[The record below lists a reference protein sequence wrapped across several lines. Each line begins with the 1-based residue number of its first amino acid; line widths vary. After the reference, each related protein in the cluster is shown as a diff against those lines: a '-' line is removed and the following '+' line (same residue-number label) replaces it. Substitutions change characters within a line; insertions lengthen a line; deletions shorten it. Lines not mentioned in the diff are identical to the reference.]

1 MFIHNDI
8 EYRNLVEQ
16 VQKNKEDIANHYAI
30 DRTLANFGIEIVGQV
45 ATADQLPD
53 AETYAGAYGDAYAVG
68 EAGNY
73 IYWIFTRPDPN
84 SGHPT
89 NYWLDVGALNIVGP
103 QGPQGERGPQG
114 TTGRAAKIYSGN
126 SLTITPSASVEGD
139 VFINTGSGDLYQ
151 CEKIQSTGGYTWRL
165 KSNIKGPQGIQ
176 GPQGQNGAQ
185 GPAGPQGPK
194 GETGD
199 VGGFIN
205 IAGILSNTN
214 QLPTP
219 ASLDNLT
226 VAYLVGTESPYNLYI
241 QVGSTSDTALW
252 QNMGPLN
259 VATYVTVNGL
269 YQNTW
274 NADTKID
281 KATGATQFIQVYAK
295 DKNGDQVVLNA
306 SNTINTPNAVA
317 LRNSEGYLSGSVP
330 KYDSHY
336 ATKYYVDG
344 KVGLALK
351 KVDPRQDALGN
362 FGLDADF
369 NYAYLRFPSFNIN
382 RASDYSQIYT
392 RDLILSTDPSV
403 ITKLHVFDPVEAKFI
418 EVTLSVEVGSLVYDE
433 LSGYKTIMYVLNVSL
448 TPEDAQ
454 VYIPDW
460 QPWPIGYYYN

>member
-45 ATADQLPD
+45 ETADQLPD

-68 EAGNY
+68 TEGNY
-73 IYWIFTRPDPN
+73 IYWIFTRPDPD

-114 TTGRAAKIYSGN
+114 TTGRAAKIYTGT

-176 GPQGQNGAQ
+176 GPVGQTGSQGPV
-185 GPAGPQGPK
+185 GPAGPK
-194 GETGD
+194 GDTGD

-205 IAGILSNTN
+205 IAGILGNTS

-219 ASLDNLT
+219 SSLNNLT

-241 QVGSTSDTALW
+241 QVGSTSDTAQW

-274 NADTKID
+274 SADTKLD
-281 KATGATQFIQVYAK
+281 KVTTT
-295 DKNGDQVVLNA
+295 DKQKRAYV
-306 SNTINTPNAVA
+306 INSDGSQDLMKIVSSGTTANSLVRRNEKGEITTAPPTTPYSAANK
-317 LRNSEGYLSGSVP
+317 G
-330 KYDSHY
+330 
-336 ATKYYVDG
+336 YVDS
-344 KVGLALK
+344 KISLALEQQS
-351 KVDPRQDALGN
+351 PRRDALSN
-362 FGLDADF
+362 FALDADY
-369 NYAYLRFPSFNIN
+369 NYEYLKFPNFSIIRN
-382 RASDYSQIYT
+382 SDFESIYNK
-392 RDLILSTDPSV
+392 DLVISTDTSRTTT
-403 ITKLHVFDPVEAKFI
+403 IYAFDSTEAKFI
-418 EVTLSVEVGSLVYDE
+418 KVTLSVSIAEVVYDE
-433 LSGYKTIMYVLNVSL
+433 LSGYRSIIYELNVGLDDSENYH
-448 TPEDAQ
+448 PE
-454 VYIPDW
+454 W
-460 QPWPIGYYYN
+460 SPWPEGYYYK